1 MVATA
6 QGSPASVVA
15 YVAKNTLVLDYHA
28 LSSLVAKHRYDR
40 SAVRCTTTTTKHI
53 SRAGGTLSADLGTD
67 GALDATHHRTHAS
80 RAPNTS
86 ESPFR
91 LQVRRAAGGAIY
103 SITKSQGQPEARSQ
117 SPAVLVSLAITP
129 DQPPQPPHA
138 GCCPSISV
146 SASAP
151 PWQRIQPPARRGT
164 SSSSPKGTRSQAL
177 HQLPTPLSGPTIL
190 FVDRHVDMPPTQVVW
205 C

>member
-1 MVATA
+1 MARTGVNFVSGLGRVVYVSSCWPEHRENPQSRQSHYRPLRALLRALPNDVSASSAANASMVATA

-53 SRAGGTLSADLGTD
+53 SRAGGTLSPTLGTD
-67 GALDATHHRTHAS
+67 GALDATHRRTHTS

-86 ESPFR
+86 ESPFH

-103 SITKSQGQPEARSQ
+103 SITKSQGQP
-117 SPAVLVSLAITP
+117 
-129 DQPPQPPHA
+129 
-138 GCCPSISV
+138 
-146 SASAP
+146 
-151 PWQRIQPPARRGT
+151 
-164 SSSSPKGTRSQAL
+164 
-177 HQLPTPLSGPTIL
+177 
-190 FVDRHVDMPPTQVVW
+190 
-205 C
+205 